1 MGGSRDALAAAFDF
15 VPNVAGTVLQSMV
28 LVLDR
33 ELAQVQRP
41 VAAPG
46 GNELIEAELRV
57 LRLLPGDL
65 TYREI
70 ADHLY
75 VSLNTVRTHA
85 LRLRRKLGASTR
97 GEAVARAR
105 ERGLL

>member
-1 MGGSRDALAAAFDF
+1 MRSQLRSTSSRTS
-15 VPNVAGTVLQSMV
+15 PGRSCSRWSWYSTESS
-28 LVLDR
+28 R
-33 ELAQVQRP
+33 RCRRT